1 MKHIVTK
8 LMLAF
13 LGMALLSVALV
24 WLVQAVFLNDSYLNE
39 RVKLIDRAIASVA
52 VDSETDYAALESGS
66 NVSLLAV
73 DSKGS
78 VVYQS
83 DGLPMRGQIVRR
95 IPELTAASGGGV
107 EYLQTETDAARYALL
122 SRAVPGGYLLIV
134 FSLVDVNEA
143 SRVLLQQLWVLSA
156 VLLVA
161 ALLLSV
167 LFARLFSRPILRV
180 TGAARQLAAG
190 HYDVSVPVT
199 AKDEIGQLT
208 GALNELGVE
217 LGKAEFLRRELIANV
232 SHELRAPLTII
243 RGYAETVRDVTW
255 PNEEKRTEQLN
266 AICEESARLGALVS
280 DILDYSKLQ
289 SGAETIH
296 PEVFSGAETLGE
308 LMQRFSLAA
317 GKRDVALELHCSG
330 GMIRFDRGQFAQ
342 VLNNLLD
349 NAVRHARVR
358 SRIRVSCKEN
368 GESIRILVENQGD
381 PIPAEE
387 LPKIWDR
394 YHRAPQSGEA
404 GGLGTGLGLAIVKSI
419 LERHGVSYGAESD
432 KERTVFWFE
441 TMPLDTTKHSSFLT

>member
-13 LGMALLSVALV
+13 LGMAVLTIGLI

-39 RVKLIDRAIASVA
+39 RVASIERAIAA
-52 VDSETDYAALESGS
+52 AKIAPETDYAALESSS

-73 DSKGS
+73 DANGS

-95 IPELTAASGGGV
+95 IPELTSAAGGDV
-107 EYLQTETDAARYALL
+107 EYLQTETDDARYALL

-134 FSLVDVNEA
+134 FSLVDVHEA

-156 VLLVA
+156 VLLCA
-161 ALLLSV
+161 ALLLSA
-167 LFARLFSRPILRV
+167 LLSRLFSRPILRV
-180 TGAARQLAAG
+180 TEAARELAAG

-199 AKDEIGQLT
+199 TKDEIGQLT

-217 LGKAEFLRRELIANV
+217 LGKTEELRRELIANV

-255 PNEEKRTEQLN
+255 PNEQKRTEQLN

-289 SGAETIH
+289 SGAEVMH
-296 PEVFSGAETLGE
+296 PESFSGEDALGE
-308 LMQRFSLAA
+308 LVQRFALAA
-317 GKRDVALELHCSG
+317 GKRDVALELSCPG
-330 GMIRFDRGQFAQ
+330 GQIRFDRGQFTQ
-342 VLNNLLD
+342 VMNNLLD
-349 NAVRHARVR
+349 NAVHHAKSR
-358 SRIRVSCKEN
+358 SRIRVSCEARGN
-368 GESIRILVENQGD
+368 CIRISVENQGE

-394 YHRAPQSGEA
+394 YHRAPQHGEA

-419 LERHGVSYGAESD
+419 LERHGVAYGAESD
-432 KERTVFWFE
+432 ETRTVFWFD
-441 TMPLDTTKHSSFLT
+441 TMPIE